1 MHPKFIKFSWPCQW
15 YPKGYLWEAAAF
27 LGIMSHMILMAML
40 LATLGTTAEVNALLH
55 DEQGPGRP
63 FSLTGTV
70 SSVLVNS
77 HCVLEDGTGRAHIRN
92 ISSTGVEP
100 GDKATFS
107 GTISVDAYLQKQLT
121 ATNVV
126 IHGHGTPYAHHPES
140 VRRIV
145 RGEANFAN
153 VVIEGTAA
161 GCFPDDIDSKWNYLI
176 IHSEG
181 SFTYVSVPNEGRGD
195 RRIEDFSRAV
205 VAVRGTVI
213 HGHCGARHIVGPHVE
228 TTGFNAIRILQ
239 PPPTDS
245 IASIP
250 ELNLLT
256 PEDVVRLGSQTLEG
270 RVTAR
275 WGDTH
280 LLILDDHDG
289 VHRID
294 LLTDTPLPAIGSQIR
309 AVGQPETDLYR
320 INLSKARCETIASP
334 ETVPPEEVP
343 DDESVSMLPSLRHI
357 RFHGRLVRV
366 SGRIG
371 AEAIARTGWRAIL
384 ETDRRERVAVDIS
397 TMPEL
402 NEALAVGNVV
412 TVTGCGLIETDN
424 WQPGIHFPQQKE
436 LVVVVRSPADVQ
448 IISSPSWWTP
458 QRLCVVIGTLF
469 GLLIAVIIWNRIL
482 NRLVEKRGRQLYR
495 EEFARSAAVLRT
507 EDRTRLAVELH
518 DSLSQTLTGVA
529 MQVDAVALAAEQDP
543 AHLTRYVAT
552 ARRTVDN
559 CRSELKNC
567 LWDLRNQAL
576 DESDAAEAVRKTIS
590 PLAGDAVVTI
600 DFGVPR
606 SHFSDLTFHDVLRVL
621 RELVTNAVR
630 HGHAGNIVIT
640 SADDGQTVRITV
652 KDDGIGFDPS
662 KRPGIADGH
671 FGLDGIVERLR
682 RTKGS
687 LSIDSAPGC
696 GTTITFTLTRNHT

>member
-1 MHPKFIKFSWPCQW
+1 
-15 YPKGYLWEAAAF
+15 
-27 LGIMSHMILMAML
+27 MILMAMF
-40 LATLGTTAEVNALLH
+40 LASLGTTAEVNALLH
-55 DEQGPGRP
+55 DEQGLGRP

-70 SSVLVNS
+70 SSALVNS

-92 ISSTGVEP
+92 ISSTPVES
-100 GDKATFS
+100 GDKAIFT

-126 IHGHGTPYAHHPES
+126 ILGHGTPYAHHPES

-213 HGHCGARHIVGPHVE
+213 DGHCGARHIVGPHIE
-228 TTGFNAIRILQ
+228 TTGFHDIRILR
-239 PPPTDS
+239 PPPTNS

-250 ELNLLT
+250 KLNLLT
-256 PEDVVRLGSQTLEG
+256 PEEIVRLGSQTLEG
-270 RVTAR
+270 RVMAR
-275 WGDTH
+275 WGGTH
-280 LLILDDHDG
+280 LLIRDADGG

-294 LLTDTPLPAIGSQIR
+294 LLPGTPLPATGSLVR

-320 INLSKARCETIASP
+320 INLSKARYETLDTPEASP
-334 ETVPPEEVP
+334 A
-343 DDESVSMLPSLRHI
+343 DESASDDAIYVLPALRHI

-366 SGRIG
+366 TGRIA

-384 ETDRRERVAVDIS
+384 ETDSRERIAVDIS
-397 TMPEL
+397 TVPEL
-402 NEALAVGNVV
+402 TEALAVGNVV
-412 TVTGCGLIETDN
+412 TLTGCGLIETDN
-424 WQPGIHFPQQKE
+424 WQPGIHFPQQKD
-436 LVVVVRSPADVQ
+436 LVVIIRSPADIRIV
-448 IISSPSWWTP
+448 SRPSWWTP
-458 QRLCVVIGTLF
+458 GRLLAVIGALL

-576 DESDAAEAVRKTIS
+576 DESDAAEAVRKTVS

-662 KRPGIADGH
+662 ARPGIADGH

-687 LSIDSAPGC
+687 LSIDSAPGR
-696 GTTITFTLTRNHT
+696 GATVTFTLTRNHP